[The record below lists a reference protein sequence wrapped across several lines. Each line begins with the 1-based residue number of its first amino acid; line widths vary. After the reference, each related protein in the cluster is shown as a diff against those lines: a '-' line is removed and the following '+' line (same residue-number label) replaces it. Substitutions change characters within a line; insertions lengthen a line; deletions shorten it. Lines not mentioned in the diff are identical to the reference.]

1 MNKVGDLH
9 KCLLLIAVG
18 WGTSWVFSSPA
29 LAQSMPV
36 GLSLTWQVVGQ
47 AKLDAANVLGN
58 DACKKCHE
66 AEVNAWLKSKHATT
80 SFAMLTTS
88 PKAKEFA
95 DKLKIPAGDIAT
107 GKAICTEC
115 HGTRQGAAGN
125 IQMLSGNS
133 CESCHGAS
141 GPQAG
146 GWFALHSD
154 FGGEG
159 VKRDAETADH
169 YQARLASCDKAGMNR
184 GENIYDLAKNCYSCH
199 TVTNEDLVDVAG
211 HPAGNPTFE
220 FLAFSRGE
228 VRHNFQQD
236 QKKNALAP
244 TLWTD
249 PLHHAGRT
257 AEGRARVKYVVGQMV
272 DLEVSLQKRAGAEG
286 KGNYAKAA
294 GTRITAAKKKLE
306 AVQKQVA
313 IPEVQEALD
322 ALKPITTIKLLII
335 KPEDKPLFDKASQAV
350 AAAAQKFSTGNDGS
364 KLAALDSL
372 LPKDVKGTPAE

>member
-1 MNKVGDLH
+1 M
-9 KCLLLIAVG
+9 
-18 WGTSWVFSSPA
+18 T
-29 LAQSMPV
+29 
-36 GLSLTWQVVGQ
+36 
-47 AKLDAANVLGN
+47 
-58 DACKKCHE
+58 
-66 AEVNAWLKSKHATT
+66 NA
-80 SFAMLTTS
+80 
-88 PKAKEFA
+88 
-95 DKLKIPAGDIAT
+95 
-107 GKAICTEC
+107 
-115 HGTRQGAAGN
+115 
-125 IQMLSGNS
+125 
-133 CESCHGAS
+133 
-141 GPQAG
+141 
-146 GWFALHSD
+146 
-154 FGGEG
+154 
-159 VKRDAETADH
+159 
-169 YQARLASCDKAGMNR
+169 
-184 GENIYDLAKNCYSCH
+184 
-199 TVTNEDLVDVAG
+199 DLVDVAG